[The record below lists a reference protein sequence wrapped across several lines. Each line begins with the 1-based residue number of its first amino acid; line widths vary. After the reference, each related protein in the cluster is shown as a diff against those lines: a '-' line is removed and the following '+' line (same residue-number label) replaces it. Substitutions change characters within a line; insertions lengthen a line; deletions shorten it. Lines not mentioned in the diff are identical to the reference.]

1 MHFRILSATVR
12 PLPDLS
18 TPAWTAKLAQ
28 RIERASASI
37 SRLDARVAVSP
48 VANAW
53 RQRSVWTGYAASLRG
68 QSAEIEEIDIFAREC
83 GVSIPG
89 RISPPS
95 ISEDAGDLSRW
106 QADLKDR
113 SIHHWRDDVA
123 YSTATP
129 DDWRNR
135 PALLR
140 ALEMLG
146 RHARADRSITSWLNL
161 PRLLHSMEVTA
172 TPLPCLAIADKALRL
187 TPRDSEA
194 IVARFLRQIA
204 EAAATGLQRLD
215 AMEEHRLR
223 AAAVAGNTLRPGKLF
238 PLLAFLQLR
247 PVTSPRVVARQLE
260 LSISGAG
267 KLLARTADAGLLVE
281 ISGRQAWRTYL
292 VTDLAVAFGFARRP
306 VGRPVEPPKVSEALD
321 PSLSRFDAEMA
332 ELDAMLARLGVVSHV
347 GDEQT

>member
-1 MHFRILSATVR
+1 M
-12 PLPDLS
+12 
-18 TPAWTAKLAQ
+18 
-28 RIERASASI
+28 
-37 SRLDARVAVSP
+37 
-48 VANAW
+48 
-53 RQRSVWTGYAASLRG
+53 
-68 QSAEIEEIDIFAREC
+68 
-83 GVSIPG
+83 
-89 RISPPS
+89 
-95 ISEDAGDLSRW
+95 SEDGGDLTRW
-106 QADLKDR
+106 QADLRDR

-204 EAAATGLQRLD
+204 DVAATGLQRLD

-223 AAAVAGNTLRPGKLF
+223 AAAVAGNILRPGKLL
-238 PLLAFLQLR
+238 PLLALLQLR
-247 PVTSPRVVARQLE
+247 PVTSPRVVAQQLE

-267 KLLARTADAGLLVE
+267 KLLARAADAGLLVE

-332 ELDAMLARLGVVSHV
+332 ELDAMLARLGVVSDV
-347 GDEQT
+347 GDDTRDEQT

>member
-1 MHFRILSATVR
+1 M
-12 PLPDLS
+12 
-18 TPAWTAKLAQ
+18 AQ

-37 SRLDARVAVSP
+37 ARLDARVAVSP

-53 RQRSVWTGYAASLRG
+53 RQRAAWSGYAASLRG
-68 QSAEIEEIDIFAREC
+68 QSTEIEEIDIFAREC

-95 ISEDAGDLSRW
+95 MSDDAGDLTRW
-106 QADLKDR
+106 QADLRDH
-113 SIHHWRDDVA
+113 SVHHWRDDVA

-146 RHARADRSITSWLNL
+146 RHARANRSIASWLNL

-187 TPRDSEA
+187 TPRDGEA

-204 EAAATGLQRLD
+204 KAAVTGLQRLD
-215 AMEEHRLR
+215 AMEEHRLL
-223 AAAVAGNTLRPGKLF
+223 AATVAGNIVRPGKLL
-238 PLLAFLQLR
+238 PLLALLQLR

-267 KLLARTADAGLLVE
+267 KLLARAADAGLLVE
-281 ISGRQAWRTYL
+281 ISGRQAWKTYL
-292 VTDLAVAFGFARRP
+292 VTDLAVAFGFARRS
-306 VGRPVEPPKVSEALD
+306 VGRPLKPPKVSEALD
-321 PSLSRFDAEMA
+321 PSLSRFDVEMA
-332 ELDAMLARLGVVSHV
+332 ELDAMLARLGVGSDV
-347 GDEQT
+347 GDGDGVDQT

>member
-1 MHFRILSATVR
+1 VR

-37 SRLDARVAVSP
+37 ARLDARVAVSP

-95 ISEDAGDLSRW
+95 ISEDAGDLARW

-267 KLLARTADAGLLVE
+267 KLLARAADAGLLVE